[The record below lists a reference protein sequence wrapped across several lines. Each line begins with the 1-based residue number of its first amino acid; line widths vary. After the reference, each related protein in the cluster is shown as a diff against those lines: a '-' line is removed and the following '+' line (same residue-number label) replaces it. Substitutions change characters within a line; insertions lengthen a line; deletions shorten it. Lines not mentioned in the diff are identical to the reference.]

1 MSPSHSSSL
10 RVIGGFVY
18 IMTVMT
24 IVTVICGGFL
34 DAGVHLPFAGSLE
47 RFVEH
52 HHHSHFSIEVLEW

>member
-1 MSPSHSSSL
+1 
-10 RVIGGFVY
+10 VIGGFVY